1 VALPMSGLRSEA
13 DGLVKRKSL
22 SSALKIIVSLGLL
35 IVVLRHVGWREV
47 WEALRGVRLLYLV
60 VVAFGLGLLGIGV
73 RAYRWKVLL
82 DALGIGVSLG
92 RLTSL
97 YFVGTFFSDFLPT
110 GVGGDVVRAYEVAQ
124 QTANGAGAVG
134 TVLVDRATGLLM
146 LFLMA
151 SVALLFGYHLV
162 GSQVVA
168 VILLLTVV
176 GWGGSIW
183 LMRSDWPLGTS
194 SSLGRWLERLGLM
207 RWVGKVHEVY
217 EAVHACGSRAIA
229 RALAVSFVLNLLLI
243 AINYLIALSLGV
255 QVSLWYFL
263 LFVPIISF
271 LLVLPVSLSGWG
283 VREGG
288 YIYLFAQAGVA
299 APVALAMS
307 LLFQS
312 LQLGLGL
319 IGAVIYISEG
329 MGGLRT
335 GAARGEAASAS
346 PPAGDSPSTLPD
358 GDRHHRG

>member
-1 VALPMSGLRSEA
+1 
-13 DGLVKRKSL
+13 VKRRL
-22 SSALKIIVSLGLL
+22 LGSALKIIVSLGLL
-35 IVVLRHVGWREV
+35 IVVLQQVGWREV
-47 WEALRGVRLLYLV
+47 WQTLRGARLPYLL
-60 VVAFGLGLLGIGV
+60 VVAFALALLGIGV

-82 DALGIGVSLG
+82 DALGIHVSLA

-124 QTANGAGAVG
+124 RTENRAGAVG

-151 SVALLFGYHLV
+151 SIALLFRYRLV

-168 VILLLTVV
+168 LILLLTVV
-176 GWGGSIW
+176 GWGGSVL
-183 LMRSDWPLGTS
+183 LMRRDWLQ
-194 SSLGRWLERLGLM
+194 RLGLLQ
-207 RWVGKVHEVY
+207 WVEKVRQVQEVY
-217 EAVHACGSRAIA
+217 EAVRACGLRAIA
-229 RALAVSFVLNLLLI
+229 VALGVSFILNLLLI
-243 AINYLIALSLGV
+243 AVNYVIALSLGV

-299 APVALAMS
+299 APVALTMS
-307 LLFQS
+307 LLVQS
-312 LQLGLGL
+312 VQLALGL
-319 IGAVIYISEG
+319 IGAAIYIGEG
-329 MGGLRT
+329 IRGL
-335 GAARGEAASAS
+335 GAGA
-346 PPAGDSPSTLPD
+346 
-358 GDRHHRG
+358 HRGDAEIASLSTVARNDGV